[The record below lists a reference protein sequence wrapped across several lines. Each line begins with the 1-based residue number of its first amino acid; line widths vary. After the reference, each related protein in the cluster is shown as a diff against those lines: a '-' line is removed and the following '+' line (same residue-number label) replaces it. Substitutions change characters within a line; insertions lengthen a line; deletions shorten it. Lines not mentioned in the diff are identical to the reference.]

1 MWAVAVVVAVM
12 FRLHTTA
19 KKTCWRVPPPMPT
32 ADLSN
37 IRRDEQLCGV
47 AAVGAEVSLSADDGG
62 SHWGRNS
69 RPLVHRPRTI
79 MGALGGP
86 EVKGGLNMNMM
97 LLSPKRSPRSL
108 LFREGRADEAWR
120 RDVPPSMRPDPPS
133 LFGFV
138 RRRGRRDVA
147 APFEYEAIRRRT
159 EVYS

>member
-47 AAVGAEVSLSADDGG
+47 DAVGAEVPLSADDGG

-86 EVKGGLNMNMM
+86 EVKRGLSMNM
-97 LLSPKRSPRSL
+97 SPKRSPRSL

-120 RDVPPSMRPDPPS
+120 
-133 LFGFV
+133 G
-138 RRRGRRDVA
+138 DVA
-147 APFEYEAIRRRT
+147 GRWAPT
-159 EVYS
+159 EG